1 MVDEKSLK
9 IVVTGSEGLLGSEIS
24 QYLQLRNEV
33 IKLDLRL
40 GHDLNDEIFV
50 RKWFSENK
58 CDCLVNCFALN
69 DHVEEG
75 NTRNTLFDITL
86 DSYSELL

>member
-40 GHDLNDEIFV
+40 GHDLNDEIFI
-50 RKWFSENK
+50 N
-58 CDCLVNCFALN
+58 
-69 DHVEEG
+69 
-75 NTRNTLFDITL
+75 
-86 DSYSELL
+86 